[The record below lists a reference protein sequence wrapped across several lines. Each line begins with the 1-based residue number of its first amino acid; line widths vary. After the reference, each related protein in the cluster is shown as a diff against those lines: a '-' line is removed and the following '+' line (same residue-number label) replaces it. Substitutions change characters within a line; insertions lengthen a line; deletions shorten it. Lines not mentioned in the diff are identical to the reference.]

1 MKKLRSVNTRFWDD
15 TFISELTPTSK
26 LLFLYLLTNPL
37 TNVLGI
43 YEIQL
48 KRISFD
54 TGIGL
59 ETVKK
64 TLKDFETLKK
74 VFYVDGFIVL
84 SNFIKNQSMN
94 TNMKTGAI
102 KSFNELPN
110 ELKDKILDKD
120 LEDFESLLNALKA
133 FENSNSNS
141 NSNIEDEDENE
152 NENTNIIKSKKEIGH
167 MTYHMFGHMTE
178 HMEDENENTNII
190 KSKKEKEIVLPFTS
204 DSFKEVWKL
213 WMKFRAENK
222 WIKYKKIGMQ
232 AALNKLSEIS
242 NGNEQEAIK
251 IINNS
256 IANSYRGFFE
266 IKESKNKDGFTET
279 NKILRQIEEHN
290 ASKTAK

>member
-141 NSNIEDEDENE
+141 NSNIEDEDE
-152 NENTNIIKSKKEIGH
+152 
-167 MTYHMFGHMTE
+167 
-178 HMEDENENTNII
+178 DENENTNII